1 MKNIDK
7 IQNMTI
13 NDWVDRIIS
22 RNELIP
28 WLCWMCVGCT
38 ACNETCHI
46 GIKEWLERE
55 V

>member
-7 IQNMTI
+7 IQKMTV

-22 RNELIP
+22 RDEVIP
-28 WLCWMCVGCT
+28 HLCWMCVGCEN
-38 ACNETCHI
+38 CKETCHI